1 VSFLSG
7 DGLWCGIDLACFP
20 SGVLDTFR
28 LPKFS
33 YYFFQSQRDPNLII
47 PGIDSGP
54 MVKIANYW
62 TSSSPTDVKVYSN
75 CDQVKLYLNNI
86 LVAAQNPDTGTNTS
100 NLLHPPF
107 TFTAVSWASGE
118 LKAEGYIGSQ
128 LAANDIVNTP
138 GNAKK
143 LAISFGPN
151 SLRPYGD
158 MTFVYVSILDN
169 DGILVPDASNEVHL
183 SVLGPAVL
191 IGPVDKDAEAGI
203 ATFLIRTTEDSGSIS
218 VSVTSS
224 GLTEDSNSILVQ

>member
-1 VSFLSG
+1 MSFLSG